1 MLGNEYMVG
10 CLRTS
15 YPVSTSLKLRWSAAQ
30 DVSASRAIAW
40 LENQNGAGDD
50 PVLYNETVQAGSQ
63 TAAGISSSYDQH
75 KGAQTVQTSDSQ
87 NISKLFWPER
97 EQASISK
104 RHCRSRLAWT
114 LYLSWMVLR
123 KYTEM
128 FFAISDA
135 LLREAYTILQE
146 AMYPKYGDRGWTQ
159 MQVYSMAY
167 PEYNHWSF
175 CGWTSLFYCGFVHCL
190 LALCCVSLSQINP
203 WLESCLNQECAFT
216 NQA

>member
-1 MLGNEYMVG
+1 MIQFFTTRRFRPEVKQLKGFQAAM
-10 CLRTS
+10 TS
-15 YPVSTSLKLRWSAAQ
+15 IRAPKLCRRQTLKTSR
-30 DVSASRAIAW
+30 
-40 LENQNGAGDD
+40 
-50 PVLYNETVQAGSQ
+50 
-63 TAAGISSSYDQH
+63 
-75 KGAQTVQTSDSQ
+75 
-87 NISKLFWPER
+87 KLFWPER
-97 EQASISK
+97 EQAYISK

-114 LYLSWMVLR
+114 LYLSLMVLR

-135 LLREAYTILQE
+135 LLREAYPILQE

-175 CGWTSLFYCGFVHCL
+175 CRWTSLFYCGFVHCL

-203 WLESCLNQECAFT
+203 WLESCRNQECAFT